1 LANLNHKVALITG
14 SGRGIGKA
22 IAERYASLGANITV
36 NYTNNKAAAELT
48 VSNLQAYGVKAL
60 ALQADIGQVAEV
72 RNMFQ
77 TTLKEFG
84 KIDIVVANAGIEV
97 VNVPTVDITEEQ
109 YDRLFEVNTKGA
121 FFTIQEAAKHVAD
134 NGRIIYVSSSTTASA
149 MAGYALYGSSK
160 VAPMYLVE
168 TLAKEIGYRGVT
180 VNTIVPTVIEGA
192 GLWTNPEDREEFKHT
207 LTHAHP
213 MRRLGTLED
222 VANVSE
228 FFASD
233 LSSYVS
239 GQRLLVSGG
248 ALQ

>member
-1 LANLNHKVALITG
+1 MTNLNNKVALITG
-14 SGRGIGKA
+14 SGRGIGRA
-22 IAERYASLGANITV
+22 IAERYASLGANIVV
-36 NYTNNKAAAELT
+36 NYTKDKATAEMT

-60 ALQADIGQVAEV
+60 AIQADIGQVTEV

-77 TTLKEFG
+77 RTLKEFG

-97 VNVPTVDITEEQ
+97 VNVATIDVTEEQ
-109 YDRLFEVNTKGA
+109 YDKLFEVNTKGA

-134 NGRIIYVSSSTTASA
+134 NGRIIYVSSSSTASGK
-149 MAGYALYGSSK
+149 AGFALYGSSK

-180 VNTIVPTVIEGA
+180 VNSIVPTVIQGA
-192 GLWTNPEDREEFKHT
+192 GIWTNPEDRREFKT
-207 LTHAHP
+207 LTQAHP

-222 VANVSE
+222 VANVAE

>member
-1 LANLNHKVALITG
+1 MVSSPGPASTSFCNKQTWSLCTEFRSTSIKEVRTVTGLKTFEKETYPLANLNHKVALITG

-180 VNTIVPTVIEGA
+180 VNTIVPT
-192 GLWTNPEDREEFKHT
+192 
-207 LTHAHP
+207 
-213 MRRLGTLED
+213 
-222 VANVSE
+222 
-228 FFASD
+228 
-233 LSSYVS
+233 SS
-239 GQRLLVSGG
+239 
-248 ALQ
+248 

>member
-1 LANLNHKVALITG
+1 MTNLNNKVALITG
-14 SGRGIGKA
+14 SGRGIGRA
-22 IAERYASLGANITV
+22 IAERYASLGANIVV
-36 NYTNNKAAAELT
+36 NYTKDKATAEMT

-60 ALQADIGQVAEV
+60 AIQADIGQVTEV

-77 TTLKEFG
+77 RTLKEFG

-97 VNVPTVDITEEQ
+97 VNVATIDVTEEQ
-109 YDRLFEVNTKGA
+109 YDKLFEVNTKGA
-121 FFTIQEAAKHVAD
+121 FFTIQEVAKHVAD
-134 NGRIIYVSSSTTASA
+134 NGRIIYVSSSSTASA
-149 MAGYALYGSSK
+149 KAGFALYGSSK

-180 VNTIVPTVIEGA
+180 VNSIVPTVIQGA
-192 GLWTNPEDREEFKHT
+192 GIWTNPEDRREFKT
-207 LTHAHP
+207 LTQAHP

-222 VANVSE
+222 VANVAE